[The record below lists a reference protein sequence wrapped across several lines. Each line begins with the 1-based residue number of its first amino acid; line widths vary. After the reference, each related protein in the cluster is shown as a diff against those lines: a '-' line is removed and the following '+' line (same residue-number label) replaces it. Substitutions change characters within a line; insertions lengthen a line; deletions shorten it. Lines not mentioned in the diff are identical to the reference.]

1 MEKSK
6 EMRRFQLSIFLSQAL
21 WGYTCKL
28 RHVTSDRVTTVTRTW
43 VLKNV
48 FFGWTI
54 LISYYWTR
62 LLMELIRDSRE
73 KGPTFMILFFF
84 LKTFFKFGNGR
95 TILHW
100 RCKTISMPLQIVIFS
115 DCSYV
120 HLEKNHKYKIMI
132 SKQNLLTKGSYNTI
146 SARLTKQY
154 SIIITMDIKAT
165 SQTSNYTL
173 TST

>member
-1 MEKSK
+1 MRLAWMEKSK
-6 EMRRFQLSIFLSQAL
+6 EMPRFQLSIFLSQAL

-62 LLMELIRDSRE
+62 LLMELIRDSR
-73 KGPTFMILFFF
+73 KKAPTFMI

-100 RCKTISMPLQIVIFS
+100 RCKTISMPLSNCHFFRLFLCAFRKKSQIQNNDFKTEP
-115 DCSYV
+115 SYERE
-120 HLEKNHKYKIMI
+120 L
-132 SKQNLLTKGSYNTI
+132 
-146 SARLTKQY
+146 
-154 SIIITMDIKAT
+154 
-165 SQTSNYTL
+165 
-173 TST
+173 